1 MFVCRPEESLNF
13 DEFET
18 EDDETDNVSLENL
31 DIQNL
36 AANLIGEHEC
46 TFEQLPKGLNNEQL
60 KLVVTTDA
68 NAFNQNTA
76 QTEFKAELIV
86 NYAIKPNTYI
96 DNEVFIHCPHSGE
109 MQFI

>member
-18 EDDETDNVSLENL
+18 EDDGTDNLSLETLN
-31 DIQNL
+31 IQNL

-46 TFEQLPKGLNNEQL
+46 TFEQLPKGVNNEHL

-68 NAFNQNTA
+68 NAFNQIA
-76 QTEFKAELIV
+76 AETEFKAELIV
-86 NYAIKPNTYI
+86 NYAVKPNTYI
-96 DNEVFIHCPHSGE
+96 DNEIFIHCSQSGE
-109 MQFI
+109 MKFI

>member
-18 EDDETDNVSLENL
+18 EDDETGNLSLERLN
-31 DIQNL
+31 IQNL

-46 TFEQLPKGLNNEQL
+46 TFEQLPKGFNNEQL

-68 NAFNQNTA
+68 NAFNQVTA
-76 QTEFKAELIV
+76 ETEFKAELIL
-86 NYAIKPNTYI
+86 NYAVKPNTYI
-96 DNEVFIHCPHSGE
+96 DGE
-109 MQFI
+109 MFIDCPQSGKMKFI

>member
-1 MFVCRPEESLNF
+1 MFVCRPEESLNL
-13 DEFET
+13 DDFET
-18 EDDETDNVSLENL
+18 EVDETDNLSLESL

-68 NAFNQNTA
+68 NAFNQVTA
-76 QTEFKAELIV
+76 ETEFKAELIV
-86 NYAIKPNTYI
+86 NYAVQPSIYI
-96 DNEVFIHCPHSGE
+96 DNDMFIHCPQSGE
-109 MQFI
+109 MKFI